1 MSDREKVINDQQRQI
16 EELEERNAPSSKRRR
31 CLMTKRELL
40 EGYRLLVIE
49 IETLERQS
57 KFLNQ
62 FIGGPRPVHAIQL
75 TGMPRGTNDPEA
87 AMLQRADTDEVLDKL
102 EKKCAELRELVGEFE
117 VIMDGIKDRRLQVIV
132 RDYYA
137 LGWTDERIGDQLE
150 ITRQHVNR
158 LRTAYIEELK

>member
-1 MSDREKVINDQQRQI
+1 
-16 EELEERNAPSSKRRR
+16 
-31 CLMTKRELL
+31 MTKRELL

-102 EKKCAELRELVGEFE
+102 EKKCEELRELVGEFE